1 MDLKGKIIV
10 VTGATSGLGLAFS
23 EKLVEKGAVVY
34 GLARR
39 SDRLREIASN
49 LGPTFRGVRCDVS
62 IESDVKKAFDQI
74 LSESS
79 EVDVL
84 VNNAGLGRFGKLADT
99 TTADWDLQIQTN
111 LRGVFLCSRAAVV
124 PMKSQN
130 EKSGFGGHIVNI
142 SSVAGLVGNP
152 LVSAYN
158 ATKFGLRGFSEALM
172 KELRSDGI
180 KVTCIFP
187 GSVETEFFTE
197 AGADISPN
205 PMTAGDI
212 TSTLVHTLEANDNYL
227 ISEIAMRPL
236 RPRG

>member
-1 MDLKGKIIV
+1 MDLTGKIVV

-23 EKLVEKGAVVY
+23 TALVEKGAVVY

-39 SDRLREIASN
+39 TDRLRDIAAD
-49 LGPTFRGVRCDVS
+49 LGPTFRGIRCDVS
-62 IESDVKKAFDQI
+62 IESDVTSAFNQI
-74 LSESS
+74 MSESAQI
-79 EVDVL
+79 DAL
-84 VNNAGLGRFGKLADT
+84 INNAGLGRFGTLAET
-99 TTADWDLQIQTN
+99 STEEWDLQMNTN

-124 PMKSQN
+124 PMKEQN
-130 EKSGFGGHIVNI
+130 DASGFGGHIINI

-180 KVTCIFP
+180 KVTCMYP
-187 GSVETEFFTE
+187 GSIETEFFAE
-197 AGADISPN
+197 AGAEISPN

-212 TSTLVHTLEANDNYL
+212 TDTLIHTLEAGDNYL